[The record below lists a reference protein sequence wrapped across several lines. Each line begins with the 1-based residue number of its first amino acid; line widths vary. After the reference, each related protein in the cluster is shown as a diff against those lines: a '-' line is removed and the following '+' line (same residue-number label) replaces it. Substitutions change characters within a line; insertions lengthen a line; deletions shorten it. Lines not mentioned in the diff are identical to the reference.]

1 MTLKTD
7 HGSFEIRDLTF
18 ADRRKLHRMEIAA
31 IDIKTGEMN
40 SDKFYDMLEWV
51 MNFSFKK
58 PQEIFADMDD
68 NQIDEVLIAAYNKY
82 KAGVSKKKS

>member
-1 MTLKTD
+1 MKLKTD
-7 HGSFEIRDLTF
+7 HGEFEIRDLTF

-51 MNFSFKK
+51 MNFAFDK
-58 PQEIFADMDD
+58 PEELFADMDD
-68 NQIDEVLIAAYNKY
+68 NKIDEVLIAAYNKY
-82 KAGVSKKKS
+82 KAGASKKKT

>member
-40 SDKFYDMLEWV
+40 SKGFYDVLEWI
-51 MNFSFKK
+51 MNFAIKIPTRNYHIWMTIK
-58 PQEIFADMDD
+58 LM
-68 NQIDEVLIAAYNKY
+68 KC
-82 KAGVSKKKS
+82 

>member
-7 HGSFEIRDLTF
+7 HGSFELRDLTF

>member
-18 ADRRKLHRMEIAA
+18 SERRKLHRMEVSAV
-31 IDIKTGEMN
+31 DLKSGEMN

-51 MNFSFKK
+51 MDFAFKK
-58 PQEIFADMDD
+58 PAELFADMDD
-68 NQIDEVLIAAYNKY
+68 NQIDEILIAAYNKY
-82 KAGVSKKKS
+82 KAGISKKKS

>member
-18 ADRRKLHRMEIAA
+18 ADRRKLHRMEVAA
-31 IDIKTGEMN
+31 INLKTGDMD

-51 MNFSFKK
+51 MNFAFDK
-58 PQEIFADMDD
+58 PEELFADMDD
-68 NQIDEVLIAAYNKY
+68 NKIDEVLIAAYNTY
-82 KAGVSKKKS
+82 KAGVSKKKT